1 MVTLHNKE
9 FRQLMRQL
17 KRSAETTEKL
27 TTQIDQLL
35 YINQQLL
42 DMVVAGAVED
52 DELDGPMFLDGTG

>member
-1 MVTLHNKE
+1 MVTLHDKE
-9 FRQLMRQL
+9 FRQLMRQQ
-17 KRSAETTEKL
+17 KRNAEVTEKL
-27 TTQIDQLL
+27 ISQIDQLL